1 MKTER
6 SMGGIAGRGRGGEEG
21 KVPEQEDAVPGCHAG
36 STSQMV
42 CDTTVP
48 EEWSLQEG
56 CFRARKGREGQG
68 V

>member
-21 KVPEQEDAVPGCHAG
+21 KVPEQEDAVSGCHAG

-48 EEWSLQEG
+48 EEWSL
-56 CFRARKGREGQG
+56 
-68 V
+68 